1 MSYTAEKEIVQS
13 NSFTTKLVDYALFIK
28 LRLASLVVFSA
39 ILGYMLAV
47 PAINWTTLIIL
58 TLGGLLV
65 TGSSNAFN
73 QIIEKDLDKLM
84 DRTKNRPLAAERM
97 SLFEAYSVAFAS
109 GIVGISM
116 LFYLNVLSG
125 ILGILALFI
134 YVAVYTPLK
143 RVTPWAVFVG
153 AFPGAIP
160 PMLGWVAAT
169 GSFGLEAGIL
179 FALQFM
185 WQFPHF
191 WAIAWKINDDYL
203 KAGFRLL
210 PSPNG
215 RDQLS
220 AFLILVYT
228 LFMIASSFL
237 PIVFKMAGLGAAIFI
252 VIANVLMLI
261 PALNLYRKNSMKSAT
276 RLMFASFIYIPI
288 VLFALYFDKI

>member
-1 MSYTAEKEIVQS
+1 MGYIAEKEMLQS
-13 NSFTTKLVDYALFIK
+13 SSLAAKLVDYALFIK

-58 TLGGLLV
+58 SIGGLLV
-65 TGSSNAFN
+65 TGSSNGFN

-84 DRTKNRPLAAERM
+84 DRTKNRPLAADRM
-97 SLFEAYSVAFAS
+97 SLTEAYFVAFAS

-116 LFYLNVLSG
+116 LFYLNILSG
-125 ILGILALFI
+125 ILGVLALFI
-134 YVAVYTPLK
+134 YVAIYTPLK
-143 RVTPWAVFVG
+143 RITPWAVFVG

-191 WAIAWKINDDYL
+191 WAIAWKVNDDYL
-203 KAGFRLL
+203 KAGFKLL

-237 PIVFKMAGLGAAIFI
+237 PIVFKMAGIGATIFI
-252 VIANVLMLI
+252 AIANILMLI

-276 RLMFASFIYIPI
+276 KLMFASFVYIPI